1 VRAVVQRVT
10 SASVKVDEK
19 VEGQI
24 GKGLLVYLGVEEGDE
39 LKDVTYIAEKICNLR
54 IFEDENEK
62 MNRSLLDEQGSILA
76 ISQFTLLG
84 DCRKGRR
91 PSFSRAGKP
100 EEANDLYEKFVKAC
114 IDLGVSMETGVF
126 QAHMM
131 VSSINDGPVTMMIDS
146 NKVF

>member
-1 VRAVVQRVT
+1 MRAVVQRVT
-10 SASVKVDEK
+10 SASVSVEEQ

-39 LKDVTYIAEKICNLR
+39 QKDVTYIAEKICNLR

-62 MNRSLLDEQGSILA
+62 MNRSLLDVQGSILA

-100 EEANDLYEKFVKAC
+100 EEANHLYEKFVEAC
-114 IDLGVSMETGVF
+114 AALGVSMETGVF

-131 VSSINDGPVTMMIDS
+131 VSSINDGPVTLMIDS
-146 NKVF
+146 NKAF

>member
-10 SASVKVDEK
+10 SASVKVEEK

-24 GKGLLVYLGVEEGDE
+24 RKGLLVYLGVEEGDE

-114 IDLGVSMETGVF
+114 VDLGVSMETGVF

>member
-1 VRAVVQRVT
+1 MRAVVQRVT
-10 SASVKVDEK
+10 SASVKVNEK

>member
-1 VRAVVQRVT
+1 MRAVVQRVV
-10 SASVKVDEK
+10 SASVSVEEK
-19 VEGQI
+19 IEGQI

-39 LKDVTYIAEKICNLR
+39 LKDVIYLAEKICNLR
-54 IFEDENEK
+54 IFEDEDEK

-100 EEANDLYEKFVKAC
+100 EEANRLYKKFVEAC
-114 IDLGVSMETGVF
+114 AALGVSMETGVF

-131 VSSINDGPVTMMIDS
+131 VSAVNDGPVTIMIDS

>member
-1 VRAVVQRVT
+1 MRAVVQRVT
-10 SASVKVDEK
+10 SASVKVEEK

>member
-1 VRAVVQRVT
+1 MRAVVQRVK
-10 SASVKVDEK
+10 SASVSVDDQI
-19 VEGQI
+19 EGKI
-24 GKGLLVYLGVEEGDE
+24 GKGLLVYLGIEEEDE
-39 LKDVTYIAEKICNLR
+39 IKDVNYLAEKICNLR

-62 MNRSLLDEQGSILA
+62 MNRSLLDEEGSILA

-91 PSFSRAGKP
+91 PSFSNAKNP
-100 EEANDLYEKFVKAC
+100 EGANHLYNKFVEAC
-114 IDLGVSMETGVF
+114 AELGVPMETGVF

-131 VSSINDGPVTMMIDS
+131 VSSINDGPVTMLLDS

>member
-1 VRAVVQRVT
+1 MRAVVQRVT
-10 SASVKVDEK
+10 SASVKVEEK

-24 GKGLLVYLGVEEGDE
+24 RKGLLVYLGVEEGDE

>member
-1 VRAVVQRVT
+1 MRAVVQRVT
-10 SASVKVDEK
+10 SASVKVEEK

-24 GKGLLVYLGVEEGDE
+24 RKGLLVYLGVEEGDE

-114 IDLGVSMETGVF
+114 VDLGVSMETGVF

>member
-1 VRAVVQRVT
+1 MRAVVQRVT

>member
-1 VRAVVQRVT
+1 MRAVIQRVT
-10 SASVKVDEK
+10 SASVSVDK
-19 VEGQI
+19 QIKGKI

-39 LKDVTYIAEKICNLR
+39 VKDVIYLAEKICNLR
-54 IFEDENEK
+54 IFEDEDEK
-62 MNRSLLDEQGSILA
+62 MNRSLIDEQGSILA

-91 PSFSRAGKP
+91 PSFSRAKNP
-100 EEANDLYEKFVKAC
+100 EDANRLYEKFVESCAE
-114 IDLGVSMETGVF
+114 LGVPMESGVF

-131 VSSINDGPVTMMIDS
+131 VSSVNDGPVTLMIDS